1 MAPSAETKSG
11 GGGGGDHGASC
22 SGASISDSSIQNVV
36 QKLLVLVDV
45 PAHLT
50 APQLAHLQGQL
61 LQGVEGT
68 LTRGSEYL
76 QKAKSRAPAVSVPSV
91 IPPEGSPPGKRQK
104 VQDKQEEHDLLLRS
118 AEAKLRIF
126 KCFDTACAY
135 PTWPERYLSWP
146 EITELAIRAGVA
158 NASKK
163 SMVSVLRGTDWIKA
177 LMERIRRP
185 PG

>member
-1 MAPSAETKSG
+1 M
-11 GGGGGDHGASC
+11 
-22 SGASISDSSIQNVV
+22 
-36 QKLLVLVDV
+36 LMDV

-68 LTRGSEYL
+68 LTRGCEYL

-91 IPPEGSPPGKRQK
+91 LPPEGSPPGKRQK
-104 VQDKQEEHDLLLRS
+104 VQDKQEEHDALLRS
-118 AEAKLRIF
+118 AESKLRIF

-135 PTWPERYLSWP
+135 PDWAESAYLSWP
-146 EITELAIRAGVA
+146 EIMELAIRAGVA
-158 NASKK
+158 KVRKK

-177 LMERIRRP
+177 LMEQIRCP
-185 PG
+185 PV